1 MKRTVW
7 IAISCVFVLGS
18 LAVFAGVPQADDAA
32 QDLAVAVGPL
42 KVLTLPLE
50 GPTAGKLYFEIVPAD
65 AGTPSAFK
73 VDTANQA
80 AIALLLG
87 ARAAKARIRVTYKPD
102 FTVTELEC
110 L

>member
-7 IAISCVFVLGS
+7 IAIASVLVLGT
-18 LAVFAGVPQADDAA
+18 LAVFTGAPQADDTA
-32 QDLAVAVGPL
+32 QDLAVAVGPI

-50 GPTAGKLYFEIVPAD
+50 GPTAGKLYFEIIPAET
-65 AGTPSAFK
+65 GTPSAFK
-73 VDTANQA
+73 LDTSNQA
-80 AIALLLG
+80 AITLLLG

>member
-1 MKRTVW
+1 MKRILW
-7 IAISCVFVLGS
+7 IAI
-18 LAVFAGVPQADDAA
+18 AGVLVVGTSVMLTGRPRAEDAA
-32 QDLAVAVGPL
+32 ADLAVAVGPI

-50 GPTAGKLYFEIVPAD
+50 GPTSGKLYFEIVPAD
-65 AGTPSAFK
+65 PGTPSAFK

-80 AIALLLG
+80 AIVLLTA
-87 ARAAKARIRVTYKPD
+87 ARAAKARVRVTYKPD